1 MEFQKF
7 KISLYHAC
15 KDFRFFFLLN
25 LIMKVTGV
33 QFSGKNEINTQV
45 HAMLFLLKIYPKLKL
60 LVRALWEASIQ
71 SAPEHSVIFFQ

>member
-1 MEFQKF
+1 
-7 KISLYHAC
+7 
-15 KDFRFFFLLN
+15 
-25 LIMKVTGV
+25 MKVTGV